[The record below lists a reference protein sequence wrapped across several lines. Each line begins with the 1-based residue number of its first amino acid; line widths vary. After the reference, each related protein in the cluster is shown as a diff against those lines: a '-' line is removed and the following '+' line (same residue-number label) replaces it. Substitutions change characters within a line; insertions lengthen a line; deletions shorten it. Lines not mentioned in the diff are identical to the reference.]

1 MDFHDEYAMRKKR
14 WLDFLA
20 SESKPGIMFVCQ
32 YPGSALELEFDMLRP
47 GKVRERIDY
56 GVRIYER
63 QLEKM
68 RVVEDDSLPHLHP
81 LSGTEIFAEAFGC
94 PVHYPVDNMP
104 FALPL
109 IHNVAEVSK
118 VKVPGLFSTRLSEY
132 FEIAEGLRS
141 RCGKDVLLRLPDI
154 QSPMG
159 IAALIWEKEDFLASL
174 ILEPE
179 AVMEVA
185 GKVYELLC
193 SFLDEWFSRY
203 GIEYVAH
210 YPEYPMRGGVTLS
223 EDEIGSVSPAV
234 FRDLF
239 RPWLVKL
246 SERYGGLGIHCCAN
260 SRHQWENFKEL
271 PDLRLINLCRPSG
284 TLLESLAFFADKC
297 VQMPGG
303 LKLSGGVESWVG
315 QIPWNARCALI
326 VEADDGKDAV
336 EKARVLGQL
345 RRLC

>member
-14 WLDFLA
+14 WFEFLA
-20 SESKPGIMFVCQ
+20 PESKPGIMFVCH
-32 YPGSALELEFDMLRP
+32 YPESALALEFDMLRK
-47 GKVRERIDY
+47 GKVKERIDY
-56 GVRIYER
+56 GVRLYER

-68 RVVEDDSLPHLHP
+68 RVVEDDSVPHLHP

-94 PVHYPVDNMP
+94 PVHYPGDNMP

-118 VKVPGLFSTRLSEY
+118 VKVPDLFSTALAEY
-132 FEIAEGLRS
+132 FEIADGLRT
-141 RCGKDVLLRLPDI
+141 RCGTDVLVRLPDI
-154 QSPMG
+154 QSPTG

-174 ILEPE
+174 ILEPD

-193 SFLDEWFSRY
+193 AFLDEWFGRY
-203 GIEYVAH
+203 GVEYIAH
-210 YPEYPMRGGVTLS
+210 YPEYPMCGGVTLS
-223 EDEIGSVSPAV
+223 EDETGSVSSAV

-271 PDLRLINLCRPSG
+271 PDLRLVNLSRPPE
-284 TLLESLAFFADKC
+284 TLFESLAFFADKC

-303 LKLSGGVESWVG
+303 LKLSGGVESWPG
-315 QIPWNARCALI
+315 QIPVNARCALI
-326 VEADDGKDAV
+326 VEAENERDAV

-345 RRLC
+345 RSSC